1 MGTTGV
7 LSRGNRLRALTVL
20 TALLALAAYVP
31 ALGWPARYHEFTAG
45 LAWGMGAALLVVAAL
60 HWWRP
65 QWLPDESDNRQR
77 QLARRYLRDAA
88 PGLLIY
94 LALLLAAPWLA
105 AHPQPAW
112 LLFVLSLLPLF
123 ALGWT
128 LRAAWRYLAEADE
141 LQRKIELESWAI
153 AALVVAEL
161 YFGAWVMQRFGL
173 IHLDAEAAMA
183 WVFACIM
190 AVRLGASVWLRRKYQ

>member
-1 MGTTGV
+1 M
-7 LSRGNRLRALTVL
+7 LSRGNRLRALTVFTVL
-20 TALLALAAYVP
+20 SALAAYVP
-31 ALGWPARYHEFTAG
+31 ALGWPTRYHDFIAG
-45 LAWGMGAALLVVAAL
+45 LAWGMGGALVLVAAL

-65 QWLPDESDNRQR
+65 QWLPDEEDRRQR
-77 QLARRYLRDAA
+77 QLGRRYLRDAS

-94 LALLLAAPWLA
+94 LVLLLAAPWMA
-105 AHPQPAW
+105 AHPQPTW
-112 LLFVLSLLPLF
+112 LLFLLCLLPLF
-123 ALGWT
+123 ALAWT
-128 LRAAWRYLAEADE
+128 LRAAMRYLRDADE

-190 AVRLGASVWLRRKYQ
+190 GVRLGASVWLRRKYQ